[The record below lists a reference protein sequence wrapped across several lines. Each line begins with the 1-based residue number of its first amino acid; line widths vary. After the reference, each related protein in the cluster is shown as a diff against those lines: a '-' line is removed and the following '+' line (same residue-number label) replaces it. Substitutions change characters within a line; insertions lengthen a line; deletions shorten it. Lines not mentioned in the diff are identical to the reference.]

1 MAKGRKAPR
10 RGASR
15 AQSAPRRKGIPG
27 WLWAVSGLVVG
38 VFVTFLLQLEPGREE
53 VRRSPEPPKPSNTP
67 AAPPS
72 TPKPQYDFYTLLP
85 ESDVNAPQ
93 QPAQTAPAATPAPEA
108 SKPAASGPSYYLQ
121 AGSFR
126 QRSDADQLR
135 AQILL
140 LGMDVKLENA
150 TINGN
155 QWYRVQVGP
164 FSNKNS
170 MDQAQRT
177 LSGNG
182 FSNLLPQQR

>member
-27 WLWAVSGLVVG
+27 WLWLVSGLVIG
-38 VFVTFLLQLEPGREE
+38 VFVTYLLQLEPGREG
-53 VRRSPEPPKPSNTP
+53 VRRSPEPPKPTNTP
-67 AAPPS
+67 AAPPT

-85 ESDVNAPQ
+85 ESEVSTPQ
-93 QPAQTAPAATPAPEA
+93 QATQTTPAPTPAPEA
-108 SKPAASGPSYYLQ
+108 SKPASSGPSYYLQ

-150 TINGN
+150 TINGD

-164 FSNKNS
+164 FNNKDS
-170 MDQAQRT
+170 MTQAQRT

>member
-27 WLWAVSGLVVG
+27 WLWLISGLVIG
-38 VFVTFLLQLEPGREE
+38 VFVTFLLQLEPGREG

-67 AAPPS
+67 
-72 TPKPQYDFYTLLP
+72 TL
-85 ESDVNAPQ
+85 
-93 QPAQTAPAATPAPEA
+93 APEA
-108 SKPAASGPSYYLQ
+108 SKPASSGPSYYLQ

-150 TINGN
+150 TINGD

-164 FSNKNS
+164 FNNKDS
-170 MDQAQRT
+170 MTQAQRT